1 MTMDVSCK
9 LVYLYLGIDG
19 DNAKS
24 FVRKLLTNMCGNFA
38 TSLNKDMIVGR
49 KGDSGTAT
57 T

>member
-49 KGDSGTAT
+49 KGDSGKAT